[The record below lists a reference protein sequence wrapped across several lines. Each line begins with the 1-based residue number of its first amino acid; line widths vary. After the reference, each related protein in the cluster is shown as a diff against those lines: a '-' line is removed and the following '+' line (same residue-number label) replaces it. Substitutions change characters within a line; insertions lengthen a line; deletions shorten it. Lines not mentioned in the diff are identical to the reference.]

1 MPTRTDPVE
10 YESGSVWHRWDP
22 HIHAPGTLLNDQ
34 FAGDWDGFIDAINRA
49 SPMAEILGITDY
61 FSIASYR
68 AVRKL
73 YLDGRLPKVK
83 LVFPNVELRIDMA
96 TERKRPINVHLLFSP
111 DDPDHEEKIEQVLT
125 RLSFEYQGR
134 QYACTTDGLTAL
146 GRAHNPTQKDAIS
159 ARSEGANQFKV
170 TVDKLRE
177 LFRND
182 TWVAQNCLVAVCTNS
197 TDGTAGLQKDAS
209 FSAWRKEV
217 ERLASLM
224 FSGNPKT
231 RDFWLGRG
239 GLDRTALEREYGGRK
254 ACLHGC
260 DAHEVA
266 KVLAPDEERYCWIKG
281 DPTFEALRQTLLEP
295 DERVWVGRTSPSRH
309 DSGSCIAEVST
320 ASTDWLSNRAIR
332 LNPGLVA
339 IIGSR
344 GSGKTALADLL
355 AAGANVDSPRL
366 LESSFLHRASHPVNH
381 LKRALVKLTWGNDF
395 TATRSL
401 NPDEATDWDD
411 EAAEGVRYLS
421 QQFVEQL
428 CSSAGLALELRQEIE
443 RVIFEATD
451 PTERL
456 DADSFEQLADIH
468 LEPIRADRREIQE
481 SIQRISSQIVAEDSL
496 HNRLEVLKKEQ
507 DTLQL
512 RIAKT
517 RADMLALMPKGQEE
531 RAKRLAALEAAL
543 ATATTGVDKL
553 KRARVRVEDLQRSV
567 ARMRAEAFP
576 QHLAKLKSDFHEV
589 GLMPTEWQT
598 FAITFSGD
606 VEQVLTARL
615 SALDREIRRLT
626 QDDPDAQIDV
636 STAPSAAWP
645 QQILL
650 KERDKARE
658 AVGIDSQ
665 KQRRYA
671 DLQRALEKDER
682 SVQRATTDLEHAKG
696 AAHRKQELADR
707 RRKLYQEVFQTYLEE
722 QTVLTRL
729 YGPLQEHLEH
739 AKGSL
744 SRLRFTVSREVDLN
758 LWVEAGERLFDL
770 RKESALRGHGAL
782 RREAEKW
789 LLRPWKLGKADEVAT
804 AMQNFIQELYP
815 EFQKS
820 RPSTVLPAQA
830 AEWMQQVAAWV
841 YSTDHIQTRYSV
853 TYDGVAIEHL
863 SPGTRGIVL
872 LLLYLVIDRH
882 DRRPLIID
890 QPEENLDP
898 QSVFDELVPHF
909 RDARRRRQVIIV
921 THNANLVVN
930 TDVDQVIVASSVP
943 KGGAGLPTLSYKA
956 GSLENPEI
964 RKAVCDILEGG
975 ERAFLDR
982 ERRYRLHWDRPQ

>member
-1 MPTRTDPVE
+1 MPPRTDPVTN
-10 YESGSVWHRWDP
+10 ESGSVWRRWDP

-34 FAGDWDGFIDAINRA
+34 FAGDWDGFVDGINRA
-49 SPMAEILGITDY
+49 SPAAEILGITDY
-61 FSIASYR
+61 FSIAGYR

-73 YLDGRLPKVK
+73 YIEGRLPRVK
-83 LVFPNVELRIDMA
+83 LLFPNVELRIDIA

-111 DDPDHEEKIEQVLT
+111 DDPDHEKKIEQVLT

-134 QYACTTDGLTAL
+134 PYPCTADGLTAL
-146 GRAHNPTQKDAIS
+146 GQVHNPLQKDA
-159 ARSEGANQFKV
+159 AAAKSEGANQFKV
-170 TVDKLRE
+170 PVDQLRS

-182 TWVAQNCLVAVCTNS
+182 TWVVQNCLVAVCTNS

-217 ERLASLM
+217 ERLAHLM

-239 GLDRTALEREYGGRK
+239 DRDTTALEQEYGGPK
-254 ACLHGC
+254 PCLHGC
-260 DAHEVA
+260 DAHEIA
-266 KVLAPDEERYCWIKG
+266 KVLVPDDERYCWIKG
-281 DPTFEALRQTLLEP
+281 DPSFEALRQTLLEP
-295 DERVWVGRTSPSRH
+295 DERVWIGRTPPSRH
-309 DSGSCIAEVST
+309 DAGSCISEVST
-320 ASTDWLSNRAIR
+320 GSTDWLTNRAIR

-355 AAGANVDSPRL
+355 AAGANVDSPQL
-366 LESSFLHRASHPVNH
+366 LTSSFLHRASHPVNH
-381 LKRALVKLTWGNDF
+381 LKRAVVKLTWGNDA

-401 NPDEATDWDD
+401 NPDEAVGWD
-411 EAAEGVRYLS
+411 EGRSEGVRYLS

-428 CSSAGLALELRQEIE
+428 CSSAGLAVELRQEIE

-451 PTERL
+451 STERF

-468 LEPIRADRREIQE
+468 LGPIQANRRETQEAIQ
-481 SIQRISSQIVAEDSL
+481 QISSQIVAEDAL
-496 HNRLEVLKKEQ
+496 HNRLETITKEREVLQ
-507 DTLQL
+507 Q
-512 RIAKT
+512 RITKT
-517 RADMLALMPKGQEE
+517 RADMLNLMPKGQEE

-567 ARMRAEAFP
+567 TRMRAESFP
-576 QHLAKLKSDFHEV
+576 QHLAKLKNDFQEA
-589 GLMPTEWQT
+589 GLTPAEWQP
-598 FAITFSGD
+598 FAVTFSGD
-606 VEQVLTARL
+606 VERVLTARL
-615 SALDREIRRLT
+615 AALNGEIGRLT
-626 QDDPDAQIDV
+626 HGEPDIAIDLT
-636 STAPSAAWP
+636 SPPSEKWP
-645 QQILL
+645 QQVLL
-650 KERDKARE
+650 KERDKAKE
-658 AVGIDSQ
+658 AVGIDAQ
-665 KQRRYA
+665 KQRRYT
-671 DLQRALEKDER
+671 DLQRALEKEER
-682 SVQRATTDLEHAKG
+682 SFQRATGELEHANG
-696 AAHRKQELADR
+696 AAQRKQELADR
-707 RRKLYQEVFQTYLEE
+707 RRKLYQGVFQSYLEE
-722 QTVLTRL
+722 QAVLTRL
-729 YGPLQEHLEH
+729 YGPLQQHLEH

-744 SRLRFTVSREVDLN
+744 SRLRFTVSREVN
-758 LWVEAGERLFDL
+758 LTPWIEAGERLFDL
-770 RKESALRGHGAL
+770 RKESALRGHGGL

-789 LLRPWKLGKADEVAT
+789 LLRAWKLGTAEAVAT
-804 AMQNFIQELYP
+804 AMQSFIQELHP

-820 RPSTVLPAQA
+820 RPSTVLPAQI

-841 YSTDHIQTRYSV
+841 YSTDHIQMRYSV

-898 QSVFDELVPHF
+898 KSVFDELVPHF

-930 TDVDQVIVASSVP
+930 TDADQVIVASSAP
-943 KGGAGLPTLSYKA
+943 KDGVGLPTLSYKA

-964 RKAVCDILEGG
+964 RNSVCDILEGG

-982 ERRYRLHWDRPQ
+982 ERRYRLHWERLH